1 MDRMPEPGS
10 PLANARALFISSREG
25 RTAYAAEHDR
35 EGVGAAERAYHSAGV
50 PAQFRDADEF
60 AKLAFGGLELVSPGV
75 VLVSE

>member
-1 MDRMPEPGS
+1 MYGALGRVSVGALPPGCYLIAS
-10 PLANARALFISSREG
+10 PG
-25 RTAYAAEHDR
+25 TAEHDR